1 MAGSEVE
8 AQLALATLPCANPAC
23 SAAGAGGSEAVLPS
37 TAWQALRG
45 CSTARFSSVL
55 CQREAWIAGHKH
67 ACRTLAAA
75 AASGPPA
82 APPPCDVGA
91 PRKRERALL
100 CPVCGMGLALAAAAE
115 EASVEEH
122 VAACL
127 RRRRQH
133 FEAQQAQ
140 HGGDVVAAAA
150 ALPEAEWLRQSRREQ
165 EERLQSQ

>member
-8 AQLALATLPCANPAC
+8 VQLALATLPCANAAC

-37 TAWQALRG
+37 KRCSG

-82 APPPCDVGA
+82 APPPCVVGA

-150 ALPEAEWLRQSRREQ
+150 ALPEAEWLRQSRRER